1 MVKLTFMLKIP
12 IMVYI
17 QIKTVM
23 KHGTQKM
30 HGLGNVITELIKYS
44 STLICSRN
52 RQHALKR

>member
-1 MVKLTFMLKIP
+1 MVKLIFMLKIP
-12 IMVYI
+12 IVVYI

-23 KHGTQKM
+23 KHGTM